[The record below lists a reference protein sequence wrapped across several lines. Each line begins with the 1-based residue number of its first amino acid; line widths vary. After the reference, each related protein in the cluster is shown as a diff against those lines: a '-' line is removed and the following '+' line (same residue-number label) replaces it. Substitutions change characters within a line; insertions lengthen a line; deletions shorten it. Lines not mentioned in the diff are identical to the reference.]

1 MSDKDIEKAMITN
14 EEMASLRSWVFG
26 DQDQEKEWKEMVE
39 ASKRQIE
46 LTSGYVSDHT
56 ILFAY
61 NKIVN
66 LERLLAAKDTRIA
79 EFEQIIIDTDRYTI
93 EHKANCA
100 CGYSPTNA
108 CDCGALQ
115 LMNKIS
121 EVKKGREG

>member
-26 DQDQEKEWKEMVE
+26 DQEKEWKEMVE

-56 ILFAY
+56 ILFAH

-66 LERLLAAKDTRIA
+66 LERLLAAKDARIA
-79 EFEQIIIDTDRYTI
+79 ELEQIIIDTDRYSI
-93 EHKANCA
+93 EHKADCA
-100 CGYSPTNA
+100 CGYSPINT
-108 CDCGALQ
+108 CDCGALRM
-115 LMNKIS
+115 MNKIS
-121 EVKKGREG
+121 EVKKGREV